1 MSVRPNDGA
10 DVLFAKIQR
19 ADTVDIERRNW
30 RWDFFWVKLG
40 THRQSGGQFVRRL
53 NEGRVSLVAAAS
65 SFSASSASVIVPSL
79 MSEHA
84 PEQSGASTAQA
95 AGIEIVAAIDACHD

>member
-30 RWDFFWVKLG
+30 RWDFWVKLG

-53 NEGRVSLVAAAS
+53 NEGRVALVRGARVWRLIARNTRRPLRKS
-65 SFSASSASVIVPSL
+65 SSAIWQPEL
-79 MSEHA
+79 PLPTINTA
-84 PEQSGASTAQA
+84 PGGSSSGLR
-95 AGIEIVAAIDACHD
+95 